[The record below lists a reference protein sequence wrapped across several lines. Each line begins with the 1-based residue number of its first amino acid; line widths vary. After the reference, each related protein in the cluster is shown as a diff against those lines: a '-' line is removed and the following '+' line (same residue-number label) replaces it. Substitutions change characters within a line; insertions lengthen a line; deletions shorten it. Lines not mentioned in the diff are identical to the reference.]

1 MAAGDPG
8 QGGSRL
14 TVRSPSP
21 GFGGLK
27 SEPRTARTTVKFID
41 APTFFLLIS

>member
-8 QGGSRL
+8 GGGSRL
-14 TVRSPSP
+14 TRRNPSV
-21 GFGGLK
+21 GLGGLK

-41 APTFFLLIS
+41 SPTFS